1 MTNSVRPARIS
12 YLCLQATREGQASY
26 AHVHEIVD
34 GLKRRGC
41 SVELYEPSYTT
52 GRVPGPLGRA
62 MEFLRVQRRLR
73 ASAQAQDALYIR
85 AHFAAYPTAM
95 WAKRR
100 GIPVVQEING
110 PYEDLFLAWPLT
122 RWFAGLFTGL
132 MRRQYQDA
140 DALIAVTAKMADWL
154 EAETGVGSVA
164 VIPNGANIV
173 VFRPGFPKPAGLPE
187 RYAIFFGALAPWQG
201 LDTMLA
207 AIDHKSWPNG
217 VSLVILGDGVGRS
230 SVEAAAAAN
239 PAVVYLGIRPYHE
252 LPKFVASSIV
262 GLVPSRDRAGT
273 GLSPL
278 KTYETLACG
287 VPAIVCDVP
296 GSRELVREA
305 SCGIVV
311 PVDDVGALASAVAR
325 IAADPSAA
333 AAMGRRGRDAIV
345 ASHSWDE
352 RAAATLR
359 VIDGVLTRGGRS

>member
-1 MTNSVRPARIS
+1 
-12 YLCLQATREGQASY
+12 
-26 AHVHEIVD
+26 
-34 GLKRRGC
+34 
-41 SVELYEPSYTT
+41 
-52 GRVPGPLGRA
+52 
-62 MEFLRVQRRLR
+62 MEFFRVQRRLR
-73 ASAQAQDALYIR
+73 ATARDIDALYIR

-122 RWFAGLFTGL
+122 RRLEGLFTRM

-164 VIPNGANIV
+164 VVPNGANTA
-173 VFRPGFPKPAGLPE
+173 VFRPGLPKPAGLPD

-201 LDTMLA
+201 LDTMLT
-207 AIDHKSWPNG
+207 AIDHESWPVG
-217 VSLVILGDGVGRS
+217 VSVVILGDGVGRT
-230 SVEAAAAAN
+230 SVEGAAAAN
-239 PAVVYLGIRPYHE
+239 PAVVYLGVRPYHE
-252 LPKFVASSIV
+252 LPRFVASSIV
-262 GLVPSRDRAGT
+262 GLVPARDRAGT

-278 KTYETLACG
+278 KSYETLACG
-287 VPAIVCDVP
+287 VPVIVADIP
-296 GSRELVREA
+296 GGRELVREA

-311 PVDDVGALASAVAR
+311 PVDDARALASAVAR
-325 IAADPSAA
+325 ITRDPSEA
-333 AAMGRRGRDAIV
+333 AAMGRRGRDAVV

-359 VIDGVLTRGGRS
+359 VIEGVQMHDGRS